1 MAKKTAHKIS
11 SAEPLLESYREN
23 LLYSKD
29 LGFLPM
35 RKDPRYTLNLH
46 LKNKKFDVKNEDV
59 LYAIE
64 ACQLLEHLELLQVST
79 SNKSIENRFDSERAA
94 QQFVDCE
101 ISVNGNSFA
110 FQSNAQRRLSVSIHG
125 MHPSISDAAL

>member
-1 MAKKTAHKIS
+1 MW
-11 SAEPLLESYREN
+11 
-23 LLYSKD
+23 KD
-29 LGFLPM
+29 S
-35 RKDPRYTLNLH
+35 RYTLNWH

-64 ACQLLEHLELLQVST
+64 ACQLLEPLQVST

-94 QQFVDCE
+94 QQFVGCE

-125 MHPSISDAAL
+125 MHSSISDAAL